1 MFGTQS
7 LINYTLVAWLPELMR
22 FNGISGGQISIVLAM
37 YSAAGMPVS
46 LLLPRFLV
54 NSHASKP
61 DRNVDRGWTVDAV
74 GGRFDV
80 LAVVHA
86 TCLLVLFVNHY
97 WCNDGFLLHYGAND
111 FST

>member
-1 MFGTQS
+1 MTA
-7 LINYTLVAWLPELMR
+7 INCQQTRIETTHRIL
-22 FNGISGGQISIVLAM
+22 NGDL
-37 YSAAGMPVS
+37 
-46 LLLPRFLV
+46 
-54 NSHASKP
+54 NEH
-61 DRNVDRGWTVDAV
+61 VDAV

>member
-1 MFGTQS
+1 M
-7 LINYTLVAWLPELMR
+7 
-22 FNGISGGQISIVLAM
+22 SIVVGLLTLLA
-37 YSAAGMPVS
+37 
-46 LLLPRFLV
+46 
-54 NSHASKP
+54 
-61 DRNVDRGWTVDAV
+61 AV
-74 GGRFDV
+74 FDV